1 MGYSVIAWGTACENL
16 SWTAEDDSCVYLRIP
31 QFFQSVGLGYFIYI
45 PALVQFSHASN
56 GTSAHFAFLDPGDLH
71 SSNIGFVSLDV
82 SRYLPFPHNLF
93 ETYLVIESHTSLFIC
108 FYLPMKVKL
117 GFFLLLFKLIPLMR
131 QAGKCLFSQLP
142 T

>member
-1 MGYSVIAWGTACENL
+1 M
-16 SWTAEDDSCVYLRIP
+16 
-31 QFFQSVGLGYFIYI
+31 
-45 PALVQFSHASN
+45 PATDLCPFC
-56 GTSAHFAFLDPGDLH
+56 FYDPGVLH
-71 SSNIGFVSLDV
+71 SSNIGFVSLDI

-93 ETYLVIESHTSLFIC
+93 EPYLVTESHTSLFIC

-117 GFFLLLFKLIPLMR
+117 GFFLLLFQLIPLLR